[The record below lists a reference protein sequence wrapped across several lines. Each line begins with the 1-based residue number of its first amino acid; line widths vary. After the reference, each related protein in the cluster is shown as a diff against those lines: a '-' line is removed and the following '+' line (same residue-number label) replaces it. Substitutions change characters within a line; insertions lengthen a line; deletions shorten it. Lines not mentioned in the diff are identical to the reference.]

1 MSESTMEKE
10 LSTVAVIPAFNVEKM
25 IAKVILVAQK
35 YVDKVVVCDDGSVDM
50 TGEIARRVG
59 ADVIRHEQNLGY
71 GKAIQSLF
79 HRARELHPNVT
90 VTLDGDGQHDPS
102 DIPFLVKPILEGKAD
117 IVIGSRFLEGAR
129 PAEIPGYRRA
139 GIKAIA
145 RLIRASSNHVIEDA
159 QSGLRAYSRKAI
171 ESLRLSETGMG
182 ISAEILFSADKQ
194 HLRVMEVPASCRYK
208 SLQTS
213 THGPVRHGVS
223 VVMSILKLV
232 VEDRPLLFLG
242 GPGVISL
249 VAGLFFGIWMLRL
262 YDLERRIVTNIA
274 LASIAF
280 TLIGLFTITTAMTL
294 YAITRLLQKAIE
306 TK

>member
-1 MSESTMEKE
+1 
-10 LSTVAVIPAFNVEKM
+10 
-25 IAKVILVAQK
+25 
-35 YVDKVVVCDDGSVDM
+35 
-50 TGEIARRVG
+50 
-59 ADVIRHEQNLGY
+59 
-71 GKAIQSLF
+71 
-79 HRARELHPNVT
+79 
-90 VTLDGDGQHDPS
+90 
-102 DIPFLVKPILEGKAD
+102 
-117 IVIGSRFLEGAR
+117 
-129 PAEIPGYRRA
+129 
-139 GIKAIA
+139 
-145 RLIRASSNHVIEDA
+145 
-159 QSGLRAYSRKAI
+159 
-171 ESLRLSETGMG
+171 
-182 ISAEILFSADKQ
+182 
-194 HLRVMEVPASCRYK
+194 MEVPVSCRYK